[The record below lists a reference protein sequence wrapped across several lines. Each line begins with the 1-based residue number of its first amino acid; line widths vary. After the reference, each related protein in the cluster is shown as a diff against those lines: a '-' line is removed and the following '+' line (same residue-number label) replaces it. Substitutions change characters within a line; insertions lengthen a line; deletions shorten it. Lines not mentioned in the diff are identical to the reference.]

1 MTIVELSHGV
11 YNFKDVWGYFKR
23 CGWRAT
29 PAGPLS
35 YDHFYIQP
43 GKTKRD
49 VKGVDY
55 FDGEAE
61 LVAYGKAL
69 KIFGDVDEPVDPPR
83 SATLSP
89 VLPPKPRRRRSN
101 SNSSS
106 VASVTPTSHYMQQH
120 SAQRRAKRRSTAR
133 RQLPNPSDV
142 ISISSNTSEGEENE
156 PSFTKTSTAESE
168 TSSSSSSEEEFMPT
182 FRREEDPDASP
193 PRLKTKKRRQISDT
207 SDSSPA
213 KPIAPPASKK
223 RATSNGILGKQT
235 AKMREV
241 KPHGLLFQT
250 NGKMAMG
257 ESPPAR
263 RKPTTTG
270 PTSSQS
276 SGRSQPPAE
285 PSASASGAVPSLS
298 KATPQHI
305 KVSTFPVAQRPP
317 AAPVVVAQDA
327 PAQSQSNPP
336 ATTQPPDMDV
346 RMDES
351 TTAPPVVSTGD
362 ADIDSDSGAKE
373 MTYENGVDDTSY
385 GNGVTDTNYD
395 EVEEIAGAQ
404 THLDLKKVSFPSSP
418 TQIYRIRIT
427 STTDDASSS
436 TQTTIWMENLQ
447 SREQR
452 ECVFGDIRAL
462 DGTPNHDIPAD
473 AVFQA
478 LLRCL
483 RVLEVQPQVVDVTGQ
498 DHDGPK
504 LEPGVVELLFLD
516 DDVLCLELVFP
527 CYEFWKQSHRFTMS
541 VFANR
546 ELQLERELA
555 SAKEN
560 LEAARAELKSV
571 NVKLE
576 ETTQAFINLSTV
588 MKTKHEYH
596 ERQQKKIE
604 QLQLALAKARQ
615 ALEKLKQEQEK
626 QRVQQFPVVAKP
638 PEPPVAANPS
648 NSTLD
653 CPVFCAES
661 DVLTYTRVTSGL
673 ALPWN
678 TTMKP
683 PNGFAAFLKAGE
695 HHTLTIQTHGTYQF
709 NLHVTHE
716 SMTRLV
722 VVITK
727 QQTGTSLVSHRR
739 LDPTLV
745 LLSND
750 KKRISRVDQIIEL
763 QAFDTI
769 FVQLV
774 TADSMHMPAKVHWSE
789 QLNEQPNRF
798 LLTLLDTPWIYK

>member
-1 MTIVELSHGV
+1 M
-11 YNFKDVWGYFKR
+11 
-23 CGWRAT
+23 
-29 PAGPLS
+29 
-35 YDHFYIQP
+35 
-43 GKTKRD
+43 
-49 VKGVDY
+49 
-55 FDGEAE
+55 
-61 LVAYGKAL
+61 AYGKAL
-69 KIFGDVDEPVDPPR
+69 KIFGDVEEPADPPR

-106 VASVTPTSHYMQQH
+106 VVSVTPTSQIKQQH
-120 SAQRRAKRRSTAR
+120 SAQRRAQRRSTAR

-142 ISISSNTSEGEENE
+142 ISISSNTSEGEEDD
-156 PSFTKTSTAESE
+156 PSFTKTSTAESA
-168 TSSSSSSEEEFMPT
+168 SSSNSSSSEEESMPT
-182 FRREEDPDASP
+182 AKRREQDPDASP

-213 KPIAPPASKK
+213 KPSAPPPVAKK
-223 RATSNGILGKQT
+223 RAAPNGILGKQT
-235 AKMREV
+235 AKKRV
-241 KPHGLLFQT
+241 AKPHGLLFQT

-263 RKPTTTG
+263 RKPTAAG

-276 SGRSQPPAE
+276 SDRPQPPTKS
-285 PSASASGAVPSLS
+285 SASSVAPSQS
-298 KATPQHI
+298 NPQRF
-305 KVSTFPVAQRPP
+305 KVSTSPVAQRQP
-317 AAPVVVAQDA
+317 AAPPVAAARDV
-327 PAQSQSNPP
+327 PAQSQPEAPSP
-336 ATTQPPDMDV
+336 TTQPPEMDGRV
-346 RMDES
+346 DES
-351 TTAPPVVSTGD
+351 AAATAPSVISTGD
-362 ADIDSDSGAKE
+362 ADIDSDDRGVEEVSY
-373 MTYENGVDDTSY
+373 TNGVENTSY
-385 GNGVTDTNYD
+385 GNDTSYND
-395 EVEEIAGAQ
+395 VAMDADVDMDDDAVEELAGAQ

-418 TQIYRIRIT
+418 TQLYRIRIT
-427 STTDDASSS
+427 STTDDASAS

-447 SREQR
+447 TREQR
-452 ECVFGDIRAL
+452 ECIFGDIRAL

-483 RVLEVQPQVVDVTGQ
+483 RALEMQPQVVDVTGQ

-504 LEPGVVELLFLD
+504 LEPGVIELLFLD
-516 DDVLCLELVFP
+516 DDVVCLELVFP

-541 VFANR
+541 VLANR

-555 SAKEN
+555 SAREN
-560 LEAARAELKSV
+560 LEAARAELRSV

-588 MKTKHEYH
+588 MKTKHEDH

-604 QLQLALAKARQ
+604 QLQLALAKAGQ
-615 ALEKLKQEQEK
+615 TVEKLKQEQNK
-626 QRVQQFPVVAKP
+626 RRVQQQSPVVVKL
-638 PEPPVAANPS
+638 PEPPTAAIPS
-648 NSTLD
+648 NPTPS

-673 ALPWN
+673 ALPW
-678 TTMKP
+678 TMIMTP
-683 PNGFAAFLKAGE
+683 ANGFAAFLKAGE
-695 HHTLTIQTHGTYQF
+695 HHTLTIRTHGTYQF

-716 SMTRLV
+716 STTRLA

-727 QQTGTSLVSHRR
+727 QQNGTSFVSHRR

-750 KKRISRVDQIIEL
+750 KKRISRLDQIVEL
-763 QAFDTI
+763 QAFDTV

-789 QLNEQPNRF
+789 QLNAQTNRF
-798 LLTLLDTPWIYK
+798 LLTLLDTPWVYK